1 MVDPLGEGI
10 CSAGRRD
17 ALTLSGCCLWLFGFG
32 VIARET
38 PRRERREESE
48 SDGRREGART
58 TSALVLVSALPRA

>member
-17 ALTLSGCCLWLFGFG
+17 ALTLSGYCLRLFG